1 MNRSLM
7 NLRQPC
13 EDRSFEGR
21 RIPVKRVTV
30 WTLAEAQ
37 NPTQA

>member
-1 MNRSLM
+1 MNPS
-7 NLRQPC
+7 
-13 EDRSFEGR
+13 ESFEDLSLGKGPG
-21 RIPVKRVTV
+21 IPVKRVTV